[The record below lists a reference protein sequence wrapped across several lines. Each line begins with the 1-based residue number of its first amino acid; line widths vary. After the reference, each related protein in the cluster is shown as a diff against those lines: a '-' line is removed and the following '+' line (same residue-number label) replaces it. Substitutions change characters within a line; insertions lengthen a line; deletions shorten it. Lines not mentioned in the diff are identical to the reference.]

1 MGLIVRDVSK
11 EQDITRREDL
21 VIMAAPNTLKNTT
34 LRSDEF
40 TCPSCISKIENKLN
54 GLDGV
59 ESTEVKF
66 SSGRILVAH
75 DPQKVSVRDLV
86 DAVAEVGYTAKP
98 SAI

>member
-1 MGLIVRDVSK
+1 MTAS
-11 EQDITRREDL
+11 T
-21 VIMAAPNTLKNTT
+21 PTLKTTT

-40 TCPSCISKIENKLN
+40 SCPSCIQKIETKLN

-59 ESTEVKF
+59 ESAEVKF
-66 SSGRILVAH
+66 SSGRIIAQH

-86 DAVAEVGYTAKP
+86 NAVAEVGYTAKP

>member
-1 MGLIVRDVSK
+1 M
-11 EQDITRREDL
+11 T
-21 VIMAAPNTLKNTT
+21 APTKLKNTT

-40 TCPSCISKIENKLN
+40 TCPSCIAKIENKLN

-59 ESTEVKF
+59 ESAEVKF
-66 SSGRILVAH
+66 SSGRILVSH

-86 DAVAEVGYTAKP
+86 SAVADVGYTARP

>member
-21 VIMAAPNTLKNTT
+21 VIMTAPTTMKNTT

-40 TCPSCISKIENKLN
+40 TCPSCISKIETKLN

-59 ESTEVKF
+59 ESAEVKF
-66 SSGRILVAH
+66 SSGRILVTH
-75 DPQKVSVRDLV
+75 DPAQVSVRDLV
-86 DAVAEVGYTAKP
+86 EAVAAVGYTAKP

>member
-1 MGLIVRDVSK
+1 M
-11 EQDITRREDL
+11 TTPT
-21 VIMAAPNTLKNTT
+21 ALKKTT

-40 TCPSCISKIENKLN
+40 SCPSCVTKIENKLN

-59 ESTEVKF
+59 ETAEVKF
-66 SSGRILVAH
+66 SSGRILVEH
-75 DPQKVSVRDLV
+75 DPQTVTVRNLV

>member
-1 MGLIVRDVSK
+1 MTTPTK
-11 EQDITRREDL
+11 
-21 VIMAAPNTLKNTT
+21 LKNTT

-40 TCPSCISKIENKLN
+40 TCPSCIAKIETKLG

-59 ESTEVKF
+59 ESAEVKF
-66 SSGRILVAH
+66 SSGRILVSH

-86 DAVAEVGYTAKP
+86 DAVADVGYTARP

>member
-1 MGLIVRDVSK
+1 M
-11 EQDITRREDL
+11 T
-21 VIMAAPNTLKNTT
+21 APTTLKNTT

>member
-1 MGLIVRDVSK
+1 M
-11 EQDITRREDL
+11 TTPT
-21 VIMAAPNTLKNTT
+21 ALKKTT

-40 TCPSCISKIENKLN
+40 SCPSCVAKIETKLN

-59 ESTEVKF
+59 ESAEVKF
-66 SSGRILVAH
+66 SSGRILVEH

-86 DAVAEVGYTAKP
+86 GAVAEVGYTAKP